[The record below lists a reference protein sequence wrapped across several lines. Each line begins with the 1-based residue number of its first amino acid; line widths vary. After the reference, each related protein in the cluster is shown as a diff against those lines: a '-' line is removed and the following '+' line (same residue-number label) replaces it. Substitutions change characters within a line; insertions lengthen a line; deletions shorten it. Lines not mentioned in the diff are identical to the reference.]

1 VFSSLAPTGWTSAL
15 SKKIHSRFKR
25 YREVLAIRV
34 NGKRESAKRAAD
46 FLFTA
51 DFVSDGDSANA
62 EPRSRAADK
71 NLAVGTLR
79 SFRASSHNSGER
91 RIACSR
97 ASSRSAHC
105 FVQPTDMGR
114 DSGPLRL
121 TVIGYEVGESRRFL
135 RDFVFKYSRIG
146 QHGTMQH
153 QLLLLSGDL
162 RTILAQRFRKD
173 GGPV

>member
-1 VFSSLAPTGWTSAL
+1 
-15 SKKIHSRFKR
+15 
-25 YREVLAIRV
+25 
-34 NGKRESAKRAAD
+34 
-46 FLFTA
+46 
-51 DFVSDGDSANA
+51 
-62 EPRSRAADK
+62 
-71 NLAVGTLR
+71 
-79 SFRASSHNSGER
+79 
-91 RIACSR
+91 
-97 ASSRSAHC
+97 
-105 FVQPTDMGR
+105 MGR